1 MCKGTVVLVEMCH
14 TNLKAPLLF
23 LRYNPDRKRKGI
35 FYMIQNIVK
44 QEVMIYIM
52 AAVAIFGVCAKIVA
66 VVSLRRMVR
75 AAREIQKSQ
84 HKLMKLVKAKFE
96 HASLI
101 TDRVQNVN
109 AFVDKYL
116 YEYKA
121 LGIRLTRW
129 QFFFKASFGMV
140 LLAGSF
146 SMFESVRM
154 EGVGELLLHYV
165 QWTGL
170 LVVLLTL
177 LCFVSDE
184 KGNLQVSRNYMVE
197 YLENVCISR
206 YAKKHAEE
214 KQKENIGEEKEEE
227 KEEKEEETPSVS
239 EQELHIRAILE
250 EFLA

>member
-1 MCKGTVVLVEMCH
+1 MCH
-14 TNLKAPLLF
+14 TNLKAPFLF
-23 LRYNPDRKRKGI
+23 LRYNPGRKRKGI
-35 FYMIQNIVK
+35 FYMIQDIVK

-52 AAVAIFGVCAKIVA
+52 TTVAVFGVWAKTVT

-96 HASLI
+96 HASLL

-116 YEYKA
+116 YEYKV

-129 QFFFKASFGMV
+129 KFFYKASLGIILV
-140 LLAGSF
+140 TGSF
-146 SMFESVRM
+146 SMFESVRI
-154 EGVGELLLHYV
+154 EGVGELLLHYA

-170 LVVLLTL
+170 FALLLVLLY
-177 LCFVSDE
+177 FVSDE

-214 KQKENIGEEKEEE
+214 KQKENIVEEKEEE
-227 KEEKEEETPSVS
+227 KEEEEEETPSVS
-239 EQELHIRAILE
+239 EQEMRIRAILE